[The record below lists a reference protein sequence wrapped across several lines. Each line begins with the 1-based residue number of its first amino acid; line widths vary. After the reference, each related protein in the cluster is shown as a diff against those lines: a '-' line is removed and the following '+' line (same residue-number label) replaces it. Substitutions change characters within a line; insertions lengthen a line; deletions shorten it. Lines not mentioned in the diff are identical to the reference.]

1 MDHEALGKELIR
13 ALRGRRSQVALSRR
27 LKHRSNVLYA
37 WEAGLRAPTAAGFL
51 ELAKRVGIDI
61 DEGIA
66 VFLGGLPESVQGR
79 SFASRE
85 GVAALLS
92 HLGEGT
98 TLVELAARV
107 GKNRVSV
114 GRFLKGE
121 AEPRLP
127 DFLRLIDASSLRL
140 LDFVALFAPPQE
152 LPAARGAWER
162 LEAQRRVAYLL
173 PWSHA
178 VLRVLELAD
187 YRKLS
192 KHEHGFIAKRLGI
205 SEEEERACLEALAES
220 RLIVRRRGRYAVSS
234 VLTVDTR
241 RNPAAG
247 RALKSHWARVAE
259 ERLPSLEPA
268 GEDLFSYNLFTVSE
282 KDWERLREMHIAYFQ
297 ELRRVIG
304 ASEPAERVAL
314 VNLQLLRLDESPRAT
329 NRLEKA
335 ELTSV

>member
-1 MDHEALGKELIR
+1 MDHEALAKELIR

-27 LKHRSNVLYA
+27 LKRRSNVLYA

-51 ELAKRVGIDI
+51 DLAKRVGVDI
-61 DEGIA
+61 DAGVA
-66 VFLGGLPESVQGR
+66 TFLGGLPEPIQGQ

-85 GVAALLS
+85 GVAALLT

-114 GRFLKGE
+114 GRWLKGE

-152 LPAARGAWER
+152 LPAARGEWER

-178 VLRVLELAD
+178 VLRVLELVD
-187 YRKLS
+187 YQKLP
-192 KHEHGFIAKRLGI
+192 KHEDGFIAARLGI
-205 SEEEERACLEALAES
+205 SEAEEHACLEALAES

-241 RNPAAG
+241 QNPAAG

-259 ERLPSLEPA
+259 QRLPSLEPG

-314 VNLQLLRLDESPRAT
+314 VNLQLLRLDESPSSQA
-329 NRLEKA
+329 A
-335 ELTSV
+335 GTSL